1 MCCVSAHLVETCTDS
16 RNAMSLD
23 RFLATAAAV
32 NREDWNSSQFLINP
46 GRWQSNTTIPQRMTI
61 IDVMTGEKLRPRSSG
76 SRPVLVQPEETPT
89 RPTKT
94 IRPQSGSLRPA
105 YATAFMHRDTS
116 RPATPV
122 NVGQESSEDTRAAAY
137 EAVAAFT
144 DLVAASP
151 IKIERPSP
159 QQATFM
165 SPSPVGNV
173 KQQRMGAGSGDQFYR
188 ARANEGIT
196 KVHAPT
202 RDDEDRQIPIL
213 LPHKLDW
220 VQMAYTRTP
229 PFQKAIEQREE
240 AKRQER
246 QRARKLRDVQRARWQ
261 QAKGTALARDAKAPT
276 KLWGAVSDGIAA
288 SRSVPFLPQS
298 PSSQLFR
305 QADLH
310 LNEHK
315 QRLVELKKPEEV
327 CDTLAAIGAAG
338 LAAKVPAAGSQANL
352 ASRPLIS
359 RARSEALLDSRLSAF
374 GAIKR
379 WQDGGRGAD
388 ADGKRSDRRS
398 QYCFDRLSA
407 SFNK

>member
-1 MCCVSAHLVETCTDS
+1 M
-16 RNAMSLD
+16 
-23 RFLATAAAV
+23 
-32 NREDWNSSQFLINP
+32 
-46 GRWQSNTTIPQRMTI
+46 
-61 IDVMTGEKLRPRSSG
+61 
-76 SRPVLVQPEETPT
+76 QPEETPT

-288 SRSVPFLPQS
+288 SRSVRRSTATIAHIISTMISTGGMMTCLLRCTADSGQRCESVEQCARPVPPQHLCSTQPRRRPADGRHARGCPSQVPFLPQS